1 MEQVS
6 LAPNFHKRQNAGLL
20 CCLFA
25 RLQMVS
31 WQLASAIVFSVPDS
45 PRVLNSELSSKLR
58 DAMAF
63 CDFIHRLLVIEK
75 ERASVATGARSFSAS
90 ILAIQERQIYL
101 NHFKSWNR
109 SF

>member
-1 MEQVS
+1 MPFLCFLFVWLQVLS
-6 LAPNFHKRQNAGLL
+6 L
-20 CCLFA
+20 
-25 RLQMVS
+25 
-31 WQLASAIVFSVPDS
+31 QLASAIVFSVPDS

-75 ERASVATGARSFSAS
+75 ERASVATGVRSFSAP
-90 ILAIQERQIYL
+90 IFAIWERFL
-101 NHFKSWNR
+101 GSNCFKSWNR